1 MPWIFGGAA
10 ALNGCAALGAAIVR
24 RFKRGRVIIL
34 AFWLLGC
41 WTLPGAAD
49 SRASNFMNRIGIVWG
64 QWLGGFETWA
74 QISMMVG
81 AGVALCAAAYL
92 IFRKQAVQW

>member
-1 MPWIFGGAA
+1 
-10 ALNGCAALGAAIVR
+10 
-24 RFKRGRVIIL
+24 
-34 AFWLLGC
+34 
-41 WTLPGAAD
+41 
-49 SRASNFMNRIGIVWG
+49 MNRIGIVWG
-64 QWLGGFETWA
+64 QWFGGFETCA

>member
-1 MPWIFGGAA
+1 
-10 ALNGCAALGAAIVR
+10 
-24 RFKRGRVIIL
+24 L

-41 WTLPGAAD
+41 WTLPGATD

-64 QWLGGFETWA
+64 QWFGGFETWA